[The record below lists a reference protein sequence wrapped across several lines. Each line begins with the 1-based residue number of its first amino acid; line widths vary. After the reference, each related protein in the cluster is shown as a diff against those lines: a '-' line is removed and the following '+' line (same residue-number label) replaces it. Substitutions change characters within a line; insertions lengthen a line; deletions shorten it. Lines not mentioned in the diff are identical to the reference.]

1 MECLDAN
8 AVQDLM
14 AGALDDTA
22 RAAAILHLDDCPECR
37 GTLGALARDAVL
49 DVTGVDPL
57 AATRAPV
64 ADPLAETS
72 ASMPGVT
79 SLAETADLGPHAARL
94 VATSDGPRLG
104 RYVSLERIGAGA
116 MGVVYKAT
124 DSELGRRVA
133 LKLLKRPDRELTERL
148 VREARAMAQVT
159 HPNVVAVYEVGVA
172 DASTYIAMELV
183 EGASLRAWQ
192 RGRAMVE
199 ILEAYRA
206 AGHGLA
212 AAHAAGIVHRD
223 FKPDNVLVG
232 TDGRVRV
239 TDFGLAASRPAERA
253 GHLLASAN
261 VDGDGSAGAG
271 SAADGRRGAH
281 DGDGSAGAGSAADGR
296 RGAFDVELTTAG
308 TVLGTPAY
316 MAPEQFT
323 GGNVDPRTDQ
333 FNFCVALYEALHG
346 VRPFAGTSFTEL
358 GENVCDGR
366 MTPPPARSRVSN
378 AVRAIVLRGLAVK
391 PGDRYATMDHLLAEL
406 GRDRARPWRRAAT
419 VLGALAAALAL
430 WLVADIALRDRA
442 AVEIGA
448 AFRMTGV
455 QTVRTLTTLEHEF
468 TATADMLSHQAA
480 VAQLSAHHDLADF
493 GLGGEQADTDDLAQ
507 IHGLIE
513 SSTVAQEKR
522 ASTLAII
529 DAKGRLIYSTGS
541 VMWGSRADS
550 LPQVKHAIDTG
561 GGGGVSVLAYDDPA
575 FAETHLLAVPRTGLA
590 VVYAKALSLGAD
602 DKTNVREAR
611 AVMLEVVDGAELLAK
626 IKLSDATRLALV
638 AMDGRSVG
646 DATAALVAAAPMPG
660 DAPATTV
667 VDDVTYQV
675 QTLAI
680 PGSDGQG
687 TIARLVMANPV
698 GGLTVFPHARLVF
711 GLLLLAA
718 LAGALGTGVRA
729 RAMARA

>member
-14 AGALDDTA
+14 AGALDDAA
-22 RAAAILHLDDCPECR
+22 RAAAILHLDDCSECR

-49 DVTGVDPL
+49 AVTADARGVDPL
-57 AATRAPV
+57 AATRAPN
-64 ADPLAETS
+64 ADKMVETT
-72 ASMPGVT
+72 ASNSGLT
-79 SLAETADLGPHAARL
+79 GRAETAAPGSHAARMA
-94 VATSDGPRLG
+94 ATSDGPRLG

-116 MGVVYKAT
+116 MGVVYEAT

-148 VREARAMAQVT
+148 VREARAMARVT
-159 HPNVVAVYEVGVA
+159 HPNVVAVYEVGVT

-192 RGRAMVE
+192 GGGRAMVE

-239 TDFGLAASRPAERA
+239 TDFGLAASRPAEGGGRA
-253 GHLLASAN
+253 SGRLLASGI
-261 VDGDGSAGAG
+261 GDGSIAGDGGAGAG
-271 SAADGRRGAH
+271 GAGEGRRG
-281 DGDGSAGAGSAADGR
+281 S
-296 RGAFDVELTTAG
+296 FDVELTTAG

-333 FNFCVALYEALHG
+333 FSFCVALYEALYG
-346 VRPFAGTSFTEL
+346 VRPFAGKSFTEL
-358 GENVCDGR
+358 GENVCDGK

-455 QTVRTLTTLEHEF
+455 QTVRTLTTLEREF

-561 GGGGVSVLAYDDPA
+561 GGGGVSVLSYDDPA
-575 FAETHLLAVPRTGLA
+575 FAETHLLAVPRAGLA

-602 DKTNVREAR
+602 DKTNVKEAR

-638 AMDGRSVG
+638 ALDGRSVG
-646 DATAALVAAAPMPG
+646 DAPAALVEAAPMPG
-660 DAPATTV
+660 DAPATAM

-687 TIARLVMANPV
+687 NIARLVMANPV

-718 LAGALGTGVRA
+718 LAGAVGTGVRA

>member
-14 AGALDDTA
+14 AGGLDVTA
-22 RAAAILHLDDCPECR
+22 RAAAIVHLDDCTDCR
-37 GTLGALARDAVL
+37 GMLGALARDAVL
-49 DVTGVDPL
+49 DVTAAARTVDPL
-57 AATRAPV
+57 AATRAPN
-64 ADPLAETS
+64 
-72 ASMPGVT
+72 
-79 SLAETADLGPHAARL
+79 ADLL
-94 VATSDGPRLG
+94 VATTASIAGEASRAAPADLHATLGVATSEGPRLG
-104 RYVSLERIGAGA
+104 RYASLERLGAGA
-116 MGVVYKAT
+116 MGVVYKAL
-124 DSELGRRVA
+124 DSELGRSVA

-183 EGASLRAWQ
+183 EGESLRGWQ
-192 RGRAMVE
+192 SKPRPIVE

-239 TDFGLAASRPAERA
+239 TDFGLAAARPPEGGGRA
-253 GHLLASAN
+253 AGRLFASG
-261 VDGDGSAGAG
+261 VD
-271 SAADGRRGAH
+271 
-281 DGDGSAGAGSAADGR
+281 
-296 RGAFDVELTTAG
+296 DVELTTAG

-316 MAPEQFT
+316 MAPEQFI

-333 FNFCVALYEALHG
+333 FNFCVALYEALYG
-346 VRPFAGTSFTEL
+346 LRPFSGKSFTEL

-366 MTPPPARSRVSN
+366 MTPAPARSRVSN
-378 AVRAIVLRGLAVK
+378 ALRAIVLRGLAVK
-391 PGDRYATMDHLLAEL
+391 PGDRYATMNHLLAEL
-406 GRDRARPWRRAAT
+406 GRDRARPWRRAST
-419 VLGALAAALAL
+419 VGAALAAAIAL

-455 QTVRTLTTLEHEF
+455 QTVRTLTTLEREF

-541 VMWGSRADS
+541 PTWGSRADS

-575 FAETHLLAVPRTGLA
+575 FAGTHLIAVPRTGLA

-602 DKTNVREAR
+602 DKTNVMEAR
-611 AVMLEVVDGAELLAK
+611 AVMLEVVDGGELLAK

-646 DATAALVAAAPMPG
+646 DAPGALVTAAPMPG
-660 DAPATTV
+660 DAPTTV
-667 VDDVTYQV
+667 SVGDETYQV

-718 LAGALGTGVRA
+718 LAGALGTGARA